1 MSRSAYRSLLLAF
14 IDRVGDGLVK
24 MSVILLILLMI
35 TQLLL
40 NIDELRYYLSETYRL
55 EGSYMEEIV
64 NP

>member
-1 MSRSAYRSLLLAF
+1 VSRSAYRSLLLAF

>member
-40 NIDELRYYLSETYRL
+40 HIDELRYYLSETYRL

>member
-1 MSRSAYRSLLLAF
+1 LLLAF

-40 NIDELRYYLSETYRL
+40 HIDELRYYLSETYRL

>member
-1 MSRSAYRSLLLAF
+1 LLLAF